1 MFKKLFSNFKID
13 IQKNKNC
20 LLTSFFHLLFW
31 TSCATYMGSKPPAFD
46 SILYQVDTPKLFYV
60 TGKFSFFNFDD
71 KLHGYS
77 LGFISLIFSKTAS
90 LLNISVSIIV
100 MGFLVI
106 LFTAITSWLIPGI
119 VKSVVPNTNTYILSI
134 ATALFMVLFWRGYL
148 QYFLSDI
155 PALVCFLIAVY
166 LLLKPL
172 NKIRT
177 IGISLFGYLA
187 INMRMAYII
196 GFGLIVIIYFINL
209 YLSNREITNSKI
221 KLKKYIYSF
230 LLLLLG
236 FIVVALPQ
244 LIINKNVSNKISIF
258 PNSEFAR
265 PSYATSLGEIK
276 VGSSALKIFQLSV
289 GLGIQKYE
297 TRVEGNES
305 ANVPYMDKTGMEIVK
320 EYLPIKNESDYLN
333 IWFQE
338 PIDMATINTRHIL
351 NGFDV
356 KYPTAYINSKS
367 TINPVFRISWY
378 FIIGFA
384 IFMAIDKL
392 VYRSKSIFKFNN
404 LKIIIPISL
413 ASIAVAI
420 PGAVETRF
428 FIFPI
433 LMLFGITISA
443 LQTNWRD
450 LWNHKQKFILSI
462 LFVLVFGIAFYKYS
476 AWVELTR
483 YV

>member
-1 MFKKLFSNFKID
+1 MFKRFYSNFKTD
-13 IQKNKNC
+13 IKKYKSFI
-20 LLTSFFHLLFW
+20 LTSFIHLLFW
-31 TSCATYMGSKPPAFD
+31 TSCAFYMGSKPPAFN
-46 SILYQVDTPKLFYV
+46 SVLYQVDTPKLFYT

-77 LGFISLIFSKTAS
+77 LGFISLIFTKTAS
-90 LLNISVSIIV
+90 LLNISISIA
-100 MGFLVI
+100 VI
-106 LFTAITSWLIPGI
+106 LVVLFTVITSWLIPGI
-119 VKSVVPNTNTYILSI
+119 VKTIVPNANTIVVST

-187 INMRMAYII
+187 INMRMAYIV
-196 GFGLIVIIYFINL
+196 GFGLIVLIYFINV
-209 YLSNREITNSKI
+209 YLSNREITNPKI
-221 KLKKYIYSF
+221 RIKKFVYSS

-236 FIVVALPQ
+236 FMIVALPQ
-244 LIINKNVSNKISIF
+244 LIINKNVANRISVF

-265 PSYATSLGEIK
+265 PTYATSLGEIK

-289 GLGIQKYE
+289 GIGIQKYE
-297 TRVEGNES
+297 TRVEKNES
-305 ANVPYMDKTGMEIVK
+305 ANVPYLDKTGMEIVK
-320 EYLPIKNESDYLN
+320 RYLPIESESEYLN
-333 IWFQE
+333 IWIQE
-338 PIDMATINTRHIL
+338 PLDMATINTRHVL

-356 KYPTAYINSKS
+356 KYPTAYINSNS
-367 TINPVFRISWY
+367 SISPVFRMSWY

-384 IFMAIDKL
+384 VFMAIDKL
-392 VYRSKSIFKFNN
+392 IFRSKSIFKFNN

-413 ASIAVAI
+413 ASVAVAI

-428 FIFPI
+428 FLFPI
-433 LMLFGITISA
+433 LILYGITISTIQA
-443 LQTNWRD
+443 NWYE
-450 LWNHKQKFILSI
+450 LWNNKRKFILSI
-462 LFVLVFGIAFYKYS
+462 LFVLFFGVAFYKYS
-476 AWVELTR
+476 TWVELTR